1 LAEQRT
7 KIAVEERLDA
17 LYREPPSDFV
27 AGRDRLSRE
36 LRDAGDRD
44 EASRIRAL
52 RRPSAAAWVINRAA
66 LSEPEVVEEFAEA
79 SRRLGEVQG
88 RALEGREDAVTE
100 WRDAAARER
109 EANRAVVEAGLALA
123 RDAGEKVSA
132 KALESATGT
141 LQAAAGDSELRD
153 RVLRGRLEREVS
165 APTLGL
171 PAGAPP
177 RRADQGSSKRHQAA
191 LARREVERLREELD
205 DAAGREQRMRE
216 SVERTTE
223 TLRQEK
229 ARLSEARREAAAL
242 RRRLKAAERKGTG

>member
-1 LAEQRT
+1 M
-7 KIAVEERLDA
+7 EERLDA
-17 LYREPPSDFV
+17 LYREPPSAFV
-27 AGRDRLSRE
+27 AGRDRLSKE

-44 EASRIRAL
+44 EAGRIKAL
-52 RRPSAAAWVINRAA
+52 RRPSAAAWLINGAA
-66 LSEPEVVEEFAEA
+66 LSDPEVVEEFAQA

-123 RDAGEKVSA
+123 RDAGEKVSPQ
-132 KALESATGT
+132 ALESATGT

-153 RVLRGRLEREVS
+153 RVMRGRLEREVS

-171 PAGAPP
+171 PAGAAP
-177 RRADQGSSKRHQAA
+177 RPDQGSSKRREADR
-191 LARREVERLREELD
+191 ARREVERLRQELD
-205 DAAGREQRMRE
+205 DAAGVEQRMRE
-216 SVERTTE
+216 SVERTAE

-229 ARLSEARREAAAL
+229 TRLSEARREAAAL
-242 RRRLKAAERKGTG
+242 RRRLKAAERKGRG

>member
-1 LAEQRT
+1 LGEERT
-7 KIAVEERLDA
+7 QIAVEERLDA
-17 LYREPPSDFV
+17 LYRERPSAFV
-27 AGRDRLSRE
+27 AGRDRLSKD

-44 EASRIRAL
+44 EANRVKAL
-52 RRPSAAAWVINRAA
+52 RRPSVAAWLINSAA
-66 LSEPEVVEEFAEA
+66 LSDPEVLDEFAEA

-100 WRDAAARER
+100 WRGTAARER
-109 EANRAVVEAGLALA
+109 EASRAVVEAGLALA
-123 RDAGEKVSA
+123 RDAGEKVSP
-132 KALESATGT
+132 KALESAGDT

-153 RVLRGRLEREVS
+153 RVMHGRLEREVS

-171 PAGAPP
+171 PAGAPA
-177 RRADQGSSKRHQAA
+177 RRADQRSSKRRRADQ
-191 LARREVERLREELD
+191 ARRDVERLRQELD
-205 DAAGREQRMRE
+205 AAAGREQRTRE

-242 RRRLKAAERKGTG
+242 RRQLKAAEAKAQG